1 MKFALVDDS
10 AISLGGTQL
19 TLDAIIEPNKH
30 NVTLIK
36 TDEFSLTDVFKYDY
50 FIFGNIMNFSVN
62 SLDSILYTMDNLK
75 FSKIEFDYG
84 YCPYRGDIPHKILG
98 EENCTCP
105 FGVTGKF
112 ELKEIYSRI
121 IEKSLSVFYMSKGQ
135 MEIHQEKLNF
145 NNPKQKILSSC
156 FTQKTM
162 LRFKELRSKEKN
174 NVYAIIDGQG
184 GWHSRAKGVSDS
196 IHYAESNNL
205 DYKLIKTKT
214 YEEMLD
220 TLCEFK
226 GLISMPIIH
235 DTCPRITL
243 EARYLGLEVLTNSNS
258 QHITEDWWRGSD
270 QEAFEFTQSRPDYF
284 WKEIG

>member
-1 MKFALVDDS
+1 
-10 AISLGGTQL
+10 
-19 TLDAIIEPNKH
+19 
-30 NVTLIK
+30 
-36 TDEFSLTDVFKYDY
+36 
-50 FIFGNIMNFSVN
+50 
-62 SLDSILYTMDNLK
+62 
-75 FSKIEFDYG
+75 
-84 YCPYRGDIPHKILG
+84 
-98 EENCTCP
+98 
-105 FGVTGKF
+105 
-112 ELKEIYSRI
+112 
-121 IEKSLSVFYMSKGQ
+121 
-135 MEIHQEKLNF
+135 
-145 NNPKQKILSSC
+145 
-156 FTQKTM
+156 M

-174 NVYAIIDGQG
+174 NIYAIIDGQG

-258 QHITEDWWRGSD
+258 QHITEDWWKCSD